1 MCDSLKVV
9 RALDCN
15 VKEQSG
21 PNMVVSIHM
30 SLFHSIQF
38 GSDLQFLWIKHYYN
52 DCYDSLQKEI

>member
-21 PNMVVSIHM
+21 PNIVVSIHV
-30 SLFHSIQF
+30 SFSFNSVWLRPSAPLDQTL
-38 GSDLQFLWIKHYYN
+38 S
-52 DCYDSLQKEI
+52 